1 MLYDFLKEKGYEIDN
16 KCNGININYD
26 NNDLVNKDNK
36 DDLIE
41 LANYIINVAISNNV
55 KDHLHLDDLTIINEE
70 SNIKNMIIEKE

>member
-26 NNDLVNKDNK
+26 NNDLVIKGNKY
-36 DDLIE
+36 DLIE

>member
-16 KCNGININYD
+16 KSNGININYD
-26 NNDLVNKDNK
+26 NNDLVIKGNKY
-36 DDLIE
+36 DLIE
-41 LANYIINVAISNNV
+41 LANYIINVAISNNA